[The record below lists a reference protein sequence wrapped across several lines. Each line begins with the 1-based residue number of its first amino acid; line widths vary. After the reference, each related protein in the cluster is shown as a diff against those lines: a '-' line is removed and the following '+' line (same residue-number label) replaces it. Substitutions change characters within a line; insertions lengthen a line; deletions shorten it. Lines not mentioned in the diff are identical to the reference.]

1 MLDNRQLNSP
11 VNSIRLIGLG
21 KLALKI
27 KLLAFVL
34 VVLLIVVSLE
44 TFMLATQEGSPVRVA
59 CVGDSITEGT
69 GYTVELWGLLGSN
82 YVVGDFGVGGARV
95 LLSSDNSYMFSTAF
109 QVAKQFQPHIVI
121 VMLGT
126 NDAQLNLNQTNQGF
140 ISDYT
145 ALVTEI
151 KSFTSKPELWIVKP
165 PPVFPND
172 SDLDPEFFR
181 QNVIPS
187 LSQVANQMNLRLIDV
202 YTPLSSHQEFFL
214 EDGVHP
220 NVEGAQAIANIIFN
234 ALSS

>member
-1 MLDNRQLNSP
+1 M
-11 VNSIRLIGLG
+11 IGLG

-27 KLLAFVL
+27 KLLALAVAA
-34 VVLLIVVSLE
+34 LLIIVSLE
-44 TFMLATQEGSPVRVA
+44 TFMLATQESNPVRVA

-69 GYTVELWGLLGSN
+69 GYTVELWRLLGSN

-95 LLSSDNSYMFSTAF
+95 LLSSDNAYLFTTAF
-109 QVAKQFQPHIVI
+109 QVAKQFQPDIVI

-126 NDAQLNLNQTNQGF
+126 NDAEPNLNQTNQEF

-145 ALVTEI
+145 TLVTEI
-151 KSFTSKPELWIVKP
+151 KSFASNPDVWIVKP

-172 SDLDPEFFR
+172 SDLDPEYFS
-181 QNVIPS
+181 QNILPS
-187 LSQVANQMNLRLIDV
+187 INQVANQMNLHLIDV
-202 YTPLSSHQEFFL
+202 YTPLSSHQEYFL

-220 NVEGAQAIANIIFN
+220 NVEGAQSIASVIYN